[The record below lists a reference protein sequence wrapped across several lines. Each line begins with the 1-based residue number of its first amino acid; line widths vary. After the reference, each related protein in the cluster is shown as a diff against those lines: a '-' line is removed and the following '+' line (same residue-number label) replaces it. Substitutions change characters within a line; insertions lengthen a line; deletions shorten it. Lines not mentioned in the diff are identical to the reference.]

1 MKCYAII
8 LSAWC
13 TSKSR
18 GSEIQ
23 AEEILHRMVQVYRQG
38 LSGSGSGSSG
48 NHQMVRYYNNVMN
61 RIANSGKTN
70 AGSEA
75 ERLLNDLIGLYY
87 KQQEEE
93 NGEKDDA
100 RSDSRSSSPTKKL
113 NSRTVVVAPDRN
125 TFNTVIKAYVN
136 AGGGSSKDACSTNNI
151 NRILQM
157 MEDPSILSLPNSIAR
172 QIKPDKITYTSI
184 IMGLAANNN
193 NNDKDAG
200 KKAEEI
206 LQRMIDMSR
215 NDNDDNRDVKPD
227 TVTYNAV
234 LKVW

>member
-38 LSGSGSGSSG
+38 ASGSSGSKSGRNSG

-87 KQQEEE
+87 KQQEE

-100 RSDSRSSSPTKKL
+100 RSDSRSASSPTKKL
-113 NSRTVVVAPDRN
+113 NSKTVVAVAPDRN

-136 AGGGSSKDACSTNNI
+136 AGGGSSKDANCSTNNI

-157 MEDPSILSLPNSIAR
+157 MEDPSILSLPNSIAK

-184 IMGLAANNN
+184 IMGLAANI
-193 NNDKDAG
+193 A
-200 KKAEEI
+200 I
-206 LQRMIDMSR
+206 
-215 NDNDDNRDVKPD
+215 
-227 TVTYNAV
+227 
-234 LKVW
+234 